1 MIILF
6 SLISKLMG
14 ADTMSE
20 IGIVAFKLLLA
31 AIAGLV
37 LGLEREAKHKALGL
51 KTCVVIAIAS
61 CLLTIVSIEFA
72 LNASKGAFSTSAD
85 PMRLAAQIVTG
96 VGFLGAGVILRRE
109 SNVISG
115 LTTAAIVWAASGFG
129 IGIGAGFY
137 YEVAIAVVLVYL
149 TVSFLPLIMRKIG
162 PMSLKEQEASL
173 NILVDPS
180 VLINTVVEEIEA
192 LVISIE
198 NVKIKG
204 NEDGHQ
210 LEMHCFIDDKKGS
223 IYYQYEEISKITGVN
238 QVEITKV

>member
-1 MIILF
+1 MV
-6 SLISKLMG
+6 
-14 ADTMSE
+14 E
-20 IGIVAFKLLLA
+20 IGIVTFKLLLA
-31 AIAGLV
+31 AVVGLI

-72 LNASKGAFSTSAD
+72 LNSYKGIFITGAD

-129 IGIGAGFY
+129 IGIGAGY
-137 YEVAIAVVLVYL
+137 YIEVAIAVILIYL
-149 TVSFLPLIMRKIG
+149 TVSFLPFIMRKIG
-162 PMSLKEQEASL
+162 PTSLKQQEVSL
-173 NILVDPS
+173 SIFVDPA
-180 VLINTVVEEIEA
+180 VLIKLVVEEIEA
-192 LVISIE
+192 LVISVE

-204 NEDGHQ
+204 NEDGHHID
-210 LEMHCFIDDKKGS
+210 MHCFIDDEKGS
-223 IYYQYEEISKITGVN
+223 IYYQYDRISKIKGVN
-238 QVEITKV
+238 QVEIMKK

>member
-1 MIILF
+1 
-6 SLISKLMG
+6 
-14 ADTMSE
+14 MSE
-20 IGIVAFKLLLA
+20 IGIVTFKLLLA
-31 AIAGLV
+31 AVAGLV

-72 LNASKGAFSTSAD
+72 LNSYKDTFFTGAD

-129 IGIGAGFY
+129 IGIGAGYY
-137 YEVAIAVVLVYL
+137 YEVAIAVTLIYL
-149 TVSFLPLIMRKIG
+149 TVSFLPFIMRKIG
-162 PMSLKEQEASL
+162 PTSLKHQEASL
-173 NILVDPS
+173 SIFVDPA
-180 VLINTVVEEIEA
+180 VLIKSVVEEIEA
-192 LVISIE
+192 LVISVE

-210 LEMHCFIDDKKGS
+210 VEMHCFIDDEKGN
-223 IYYQYEEISKITGVN
+223 IYYQYDAISKIKGVN
-238 QVEITKV
+238 EVEITKK